1 MTRVVGSIAQTAP
14 PSDWLANR
22 STRYAAKE
30 MDISENKAA
39 RDPAR
44 SSPLAWA
51 KKLQAIAQTGLTFA
65 RDQYDI
71 ERYQSVR
78 QIAAEMLAANST
90 GLSSTQL
97 VDLFASEVGYATP
110 KIDVRAAVFADKGLL
125 LVRERS
131 DGGWTLPGGWADVG
145 DSPSVAAVREV
156 KEESGYDVVARKLA
170 AVYDRDHERH
180 GHPPMPHHVYKLFFL
195 CEFVG
200 GAAKTSNE
208 TDAVSFF
215 PEDQIPP
222 LSLTRI
228 TPGQI
233 AHLFGHYRHPEWPT
247 SFD

>member
-1 MTRVVGSIAQTAP
+1 
-14 PSDWLANR
+14 
-22 STRYAAKE
+22 
-30 MDISENKAA
+30 MDVPENKAA
-39 RDPAR
+39 SDSLR
-44 SSPLAWA
+44 SSQLDWA

-71 ERYQSVR
+71 QRYRSVR
-78 QIAAEMLAANST
+78 QIAAEMLAANSSD
-90 GLSSTQL
+90 LSSTQL
-97 VDLFASEVGYATP
+97 VELFAAEVGYATP
-110 KIDVRAAVFADKGLL
+110 KIDVRAAVFSDKGLL

-145 DSPSVAAVREV
+145 DSPSLAAVREV

-195 CEFVG
+195 CDCVG
-200 GAAKTSNE
+200 GAAQTSNE

-222 LSLTRI
+222 LSLTRV
-228 TPGQI
+228 TPAQI
-233 AHLFGHYRHPEWPT
+233 AHLFDHYRHPEWPT

>member
-1 MTRVVGSIAQTAP
+1 MARPPHDPGLHTQNREPRRTRRISACILIDVNAP
-14 PSDWLANR
+14 ENNE
-22 STRYAAKE
+22 AK
-30 MDISENKAA
+30 DNAT
-39 RDPAR
+39 
-44 SSPLAWA
+44 LAWA
-51 KKLQAIAQTGLTFA
+51 KKLQAIAQTGITFA
-65 RDQYDI
+65 KDQYDI
-71 ERYQSVR
+71 ERYERVR
-78 QIAAEMLAANST
+78 QIASEMLAANST
-90 GLSSTQL
+90 GLSSAQL
-97 VDLFASEVGYATP
+97 IDLFASEIGYATP
-110 KIDVRAAVFADKGLL
+110 KIDVRAAVFSDKGLL

-195 CEFVG
+195 CDFVG

-222 LSLTRI
+222 LSLTRV
-228 TPGQI
+228 TPQQI
-233 AHLFGHYRHPEWPT
+233 AHLFDHYRHPEWPT

>member
-1 MTRVVGSIAQTAP
+1 
-14 PSDWLANR
+14 
-22 STRYAAKE
+22 
-30 MDISENKAA
+30 MDIPEK
-39 RDPAR
+39 R
-44 SSPLAWA
+44 SSNNPTSSVLTWA
-51 KKLQAIAQTGLTFA
+51 KKLHAIAQTGLTYA
-65 RDQYDI
+65 HDQYDI

-78 QIAAEMLAANST
+78 QIAADMLAANST

-97 VDLFASEVGYATP
+97 IDLFASEVGYATP
-110 KIDVRAAVFADKGLL
+110 KIDVRAAVFSDKGLL

-200 GAAKTSNE
+200 GEAKTSNE
-208 TDAVSFF
+208 TDGVAFF
-215 PEDQIPP
+215 AEDQIPP
-222 LSLTRI
+222 LSLTRV

-233 AHLFGHYRHPEWPT
+233 AHLFDHHRHPEWPT

>member
-1 MTRVVGSIAQTAP
+1 MDVPDNTTTKDETNS
-14 PSDWLANR
+14 
-22 STRYAAKE
+22 ST
-30 MDISENKAA
+30 
-39 RDPAR
+39 
-44 SSPLAWA
+44 LTWA
-51 KKLQAIAQTGLTFA
+51 KKLQAIAQTGITYA
-65 RDQYDI
+65 KDQYDI

-78 QIAAEMLAANST
+78 QIAAEMLAATST

-97 VDLFASEVGYATP
+97 IDLFASEIGYATP
-110 KIDVRAAVFADKGLL
+110 KIDVRAAVFSDKGLL

-195 CEFVG
+195 CDFVG
-200 GAAKTSNE
+200 GTAKTSNE

-215 PEDQIPP
+215 SEDQIPP
-222 LSLTRI
+222 LSLTRV
-228 TPGQI
+228 TPQQI
-233 AHLFGHYRHPEWPT
+233 AYLFDHHRHPDWPT